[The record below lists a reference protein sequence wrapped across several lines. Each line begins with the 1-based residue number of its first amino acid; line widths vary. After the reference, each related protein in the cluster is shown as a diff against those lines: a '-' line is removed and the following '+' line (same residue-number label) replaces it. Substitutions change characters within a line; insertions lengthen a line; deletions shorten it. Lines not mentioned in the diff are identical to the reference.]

1 MRPLPI
7 LAVALCAAG
16 FAFAQAGAP
25 AAVPTID
32 VKALDRTVDPCVD
45 FYQFACGSWMANN
58 PIPGDKTRW
67 GRFDQLAERN
77 LDVLRGIL
85 EEAAAAGPKADP
97 RTRKVGDFYAA
108 CMDEKA
114 VEAAGAAP
122 LKEEF
127 GRIAAVKD
135 RASLVAEI
143 ARLHRTGVRGALFGF
158 SASADLHDARVQ
170 IADLS
175 DGGITLP
182 DRDYYLKDD
191 PKSKDTRAKYVAH
204 VQKMFEL
211 AGDAPEAAAAEAQAV
226 MAFETALAKAN
237 MDRTARRDP
246 RNIDHRMTVAELQK
260 LAPRFGYRAFFA
272 AVGAPKFDS
281 LNVSNPDF
289 VKTVDGML
297 ETTKLDDW
305 KTYLRWKYLRSA
317 AGLLSSPF
325 VAENFAFWE
334 KYLRGQKE
342 PEARWK
348 RCVHATD
355 GALGEA
361 LGPLYVAK
369 AFPAD
374 AKARTLAL
382 VQGVEKAMGA
392 DLKSL
397 AWMSDATKAKG
408 AAKLAAV
415 TNKIGYPDK
424 WRDYSKLSI
433 ARNDFVGNAR
443 RSAEFETH
451 RHLGKIG
458 QPVDKTEF
466 HMTPPT
472 VNAYYSSSENNI
484 NFPAGI
490 LQLPFYDAARDDA
503 ANYGG
508 IGAVIGHELTHGF
521 DDQGA
526 KFDGDGNLS
535 NWWSEADK
543 AEFEKRTNCLAEEYE
558 GFSPIEGVHLK
569 GKMTLGENTADNGG
583 VLLAFLALQEARK
596 ADPSRVPATI
606 EGFTPEQRFFLG
618 YAQVWCQNVTPE
630 ASRVL
635 AMTDVHSPGRFRVNG
650 VVSNSDF
657 FRQAFSCKAGQPMV
671 RENACRVW

>member
-16 FAFAQAGAP
+16 LAFAQAGAP
-25 AAVPTID
+25 AAFPTID
-32 VKALDRTVDPCVD
+32 VKALDRGVDPCVD

-143 ARLHRTGVRGALFGF
+143 ARLHRAGGRGALFGF

-170 IADLS
+170 IAELS

-182 DRDYYLKDD
+182 DRDYYLKED
-191 PKSKDTRAKYVAH
+191 PKSKETRAKYVAH

-246 RNIDHRMTVAELQK
+246 RNVDHKMTVAELEK
-260 LAPRFGYRAFFA
+260 LAPRFGYGAFFA
-272 AVGAPKFDS
+272 AVGAPKFDA

-289 VKTVDGML
+289 VKAVDGML

-305 KTYLRWKYLRSA
+305 KTYLRWKYLRST

-374 AKARTLAL
+374 AKTRTLAL

-392 DLKSL
+392 DLKALS
-397 AWMSDATKAKG
+397 WMSDETKAKG

-424 WRDYSKLSI
+424 WRDYGPLTI
-433 ARNDFVGNAR
+433 ARNDYVGNAR
-443 RSAEFETH
+443 RSAEFETS
-451 RHLGKIG
+451 RRLGKIG
-458 QPVDKTEF
+458 QPVDKAEF

-490 LQLPFYDAARDDA
+490 LQIPFYDAARDDA

-543 AEFEKRTNCLAEEYE
+543 AEFEKRTGCLADEYE
-558 GFSPIEGVHLK
+558 GFSPLEGVHLK

-583 VLLAFLALQEARK
+583 VLLSFLAMQEARK
-596 ADPSRVPATI
+596 ADPSRIPATI

>member
-16 FAFAQAGAP
+16 LAFAQAGAP

-32 VKALDRTVDPCVD
+32 VKALDRGVDPCVD

-143 ARLHRTGVRGALFGF
+143 ARLHRAGGRGALFGF

-170 IADLS
+170 IAELS

-191 PKSKDTRAKYVAH
+191 PKSKETRAKYVAH

-246 RNIDHRMTVAELQK
+246 RNVDHKMTVAELEK
-260 LAPRFGYRAFFA
+260 LAPRFGYGAFFA

-289 VKTVDGML
+289 VKAVDGML

-305 KTYLRWKYLRSA
+305 KTYLRWKYLRSTSA
-317 AGLLSSPF
+317 LLSSPF

-392 DLKSL
+392 DLKALS
-397 AWMSDATKAKG
+397 WMSDETKAKG

-424 WRDYSKLSI
+424 WRDYAPLKI
-433 ARNDFVGNAR
+433 ARNDYVGNAR
-443 RSAEFETH
+443 RSAEFET
-451 RHLGKIG
+451 RRRLGKIG
-458 QPVDKTEF
+458 QPVDKAEF

-490 LQLPFYDAARDDA
+490 LQIPFYDAARDDA

-543 AEFEKRTNCLAEEYE
+543 AEFEKRTNCLADEYE

-583 VLLAFLALQEARK
+583 VLLAFLAMQEARK
-596 ADPSRVPATI
+596 ADPSRIPATL

-635 AMTDVHSPGRFRVNG
+635 AMTDVHSPGRFRVDG